1 MQKGSFAPIAY
12 LSWEIRSNESWCE

>member
-12 LSWEIRSNESWCE
+12 LSWEIRSNESCCE